1 MSSSLAH
8 ATAKPLIARRNSRQT
23 PTLYRTCARRFP
35 QPGAAAGRAR
45 GAARDRGLASGAPGF
60 CIGNLPCTVAREGS
74 LHGVVLYNFW
84 DG

>member
-1 MSSSLAH
+1 MSSSLAL
-8 ATAKPLIARRNSRQT
+8 ATAKPLVSHANSRPA
-23 PTLYRTCARRFP
+23 PTLYRTWPRRFP

-60 CIGNLPCTVAREGS
+60 CIGNLPCTVASEGS
-74 LHGVVLYNFW
+74 RYGVVLYNFW